1 MDIKVYIGKGA
12 LDLDSSPVV
21 TRDIETGSPAN
32 LQRPTTPSEWHP
44 SPSPSPERFHTP
56 SSSPEPAGERP
67 ISPPSTPPLFTPEQP
82 QEALGQEEQVTKL
95 TENSQATTT
104 FAGEAPLD
112 DVEVTSLR
120 PPTPGQ
126 RRRSMPPY
134 SSSLSTTNFRTKA
147 TSLPSNVFESSASNT
162 RRVPLPSVKLN
173 KDACGEIL
181 VPSSDSGEL
190 VIQSSSQTYPSPLGP
205 PRTKVA
211 AVPKHAMASGSSPER
226 VNDSYDAQSSI
237 LEPERSQGPNVSR
250 LDELSRMALHGSYPE
265 QLHGP
270 GADVQASNGAA
281 AHKQEV
287 AKSPTSVPEPSY
299 SSLPPSSIPIHSQSP
314 TWRHITTTVEETV
327 AVEGTPYHA
336 TRDVTTKRARPSPSL
351 PEGSPLQIKRPKRM
365 SHESVA
371 PNHQRHGTTP
381 EDVFDAELLKVGIEV
396 NLADYDNN
404 PPVFPWGEGMASL
417 NLGQSATAHPLRITN
432 SKLAEIWKNVCRSRG
447 WCD

>member
-1 MDIKVYIGKGA
+1 MDINVYTGKGA
-12 LDLDSSPVV
+12 LDLDSSPVIS
-21 TRDIETGSPAN
+21 RDIENGSPAN
-32 LQRPTTPSEWHP
+32 LQRQTTPSEWHPSP

-56 SSSPEPAGERP
+56 SSSPEPHGDRP

-82 QEALGQEEQVTKL
+82 QEALGQEALATKS
-95 TENSQATTT
+95 TETSQAITKS
-104 FAGEAPLD
+104 AGEGPSYDEEGL
-112 DVEVTSLR
+112 SLR

-134 SSSLSTTNFRTKA
+134 SSSLSTTNSRTKA
-147 TSLPSNVFESSASNT
+147 TSLPSNVFESSVSNA

-173 KDACGEIL
+173 NEACGEIL

-190 VIQSSSQTYPSPLGP
+190 ATQSSSHAFPSSLGP
-205 PRTKVA
+205 PRTNVA
-211 AVPKHAMASGSSPER
+211 TVPKHTMASDSSPER

-237 LEPERSQGPNVSR
+237 LEPGGSQNPDASR

-265 QLHGP
+265 QFQ

-281 AHKQEV
+281 AHEQEA
-287 AKSPTSVPEPSY
+287 AKSPSSIPEPSII
-299 SSLPPSSIPIHSQSP
+299 SLPPSSIPIHSQSP
-314 TWRHITTTVEETV
+314 TWHHITTTVEETV
-327 AVEGTPYHA
+327 AVEGIPHHA
-336 TRDVTTKRARPSPSL
+336 TRDVTTKRARPSPSP

-365 SHESVA
+365 SHESVT
-371 PNHQRHGTTP
+371 PNRQRHGTTP

-404 PPVFPWGEGMASL
+404 PPVFPWGENMASL
-417 NLGQSATAHPLRITN
+417 NLGQSATPHPLRITN